1 MSLLPSF
8 RRTAPANLGGALLLC
23 ALYAF
28 LLNPAFA
35 LLSHSVRDENGALA
49 GLAHFSACL
58 AEPGLS
64 AALGHSL
71 LMAAVSTLFTV
82 ALAFVPA
89 YASTHSRMPGRRICP
104 VLALA
109 PLCMPSMLPGIGIV
123 YLFGAQGPLKWMLG
137 GHDLYGPLGVVMGS
151 VFFCLPHAALLLRS
165 SLERVD
171 RRLYD
176 AASGLG
182 AGAWR
187 RFFSV
192 TLPGSRYGLVSAA
205 LVSFT
210 LTLTD
215 FGVPKVLGGD
225 YSMLATEI
233 YAQVI
238 GQQNFGM
245 GAAVSLVLLL
255 PTALTVTLDCLAR
268 RGQARMGAGS
278 GLPLALQ
285 PSPVRDLLLA
295 VGAWGVTLSLL
306 AVCGMVIAASFMAF
320 WPYDLSLCLDNYA
333 FDDLGYSWL
342 PFLVSLRL
350 ALCVACTGTVVLL
363 TGAWLADR
371 GGMARPL
378 AALYRALLMLPLG
391 LPGTVL
397 GLSYIFA
404 FNSPGTWRGALYGSF
419 FLLVANT
426 VIHFST
432 VGHMACTAALSRVD
446 RNSENAGRLL
456 GVPAWRT
463 FLRVVLPQCAGPA
476 ADLFLYLFINALT
489 TVSAVVFL
497 CSEDLTVASVSVLQM
512 YDSGNLGP
520 AAAMGALVFFA
531 AAAAALIRLALAR
544 IFSERRLP
552 HRAFKEKE
560 RA

>member
-1 MSLLPSF
+1 MKQRSLF
-8 RRTAPANLGGALLLC
+8 RLFAPVNIGGVALLC
-23 ALYAF
+23 ALYVF
-28 LLNPAFA
+28 LALPAFS
-35 LLSHSVRDENGALA
+35 LFTRSVLDENGAFV
-49 GLAHFSACL
+49 GPAHFSAYL
-58 AEPGLS
+58 AEPGLA

-71 LMAAVSTLFTV
+71 LMAALSTALTV
-82 ALAFVPA
+82 LLAFILTYGA
-89 YASTHSRMPGRRICP
+89 THSRMPGRALCP
-104 VLALA
+104 VLVLA

-123 YLFGAQGPLKWMLG
+123 YLFGAQGPLNWMLG
-137 GHDLYGPLGVVMGS
+137 GRDLYGPLGVIMGS

-176 AASGLG
+176 AAAGLG

-192 TLPGSRYGLVSAA
+192 TLPGARYGLVSAA
-205 LVSFT
+205 LVTFT

-225 YSMLATEI
+225 YAMLSTEI

-245 GAAVSLVLLL
+245 GAAISLILLL

-278 GLPLALQ
+278 AAYSAPRPSSARDALLGLA
-285 PSPVRDLLLA
+285 S
-295 VGAWGVTLSLL
+295 WSVTLSLL
-306 AVCGMVIAASFMAF
+306 AVCGMVIVASFMAF
-320 WPYDLSLCLDNYA
+320 WPYDLTLCLDNYA
-333 FDDLGYSWL
+333 FDVLGYSWE
-342 PFLVSLRL
+342 PFLTSLRL
-350 ALCVACTGTVVLL
+350 ALCVACAGTILL
-363 TGAWLADR
+363 LAGAWLADR

-378 AALYRALLMLPLG
+378 AALYRGLLMLPLG

-397 GLSYIFA
+397 GLAYIFA
-404 FNSPGTWRGALYGSF
+404 FNNPGSWRGALYGSF
-419 FLLVANT
+419 VLVVANC

-432 VGHMACTAALSRVD
+432 VGHMACTTALSRVD
-446 RNSENAGRLL
+446 RNTENAGRLL

-463 FLRVVLPQCAGPA
+463 FLRVVLPQCAGA
-476 ADLFLYLFINALT
+476 CADLFLYLFINALT

-497 CSEDLTVASVSVLQM
+497 CSADLTVASVSVLQM

-520 AAAMGALVFFA
+520 AAAMGTLIFGA
-531 AAAAALIRLALAR
+531 AGTAALLRVALAR
-544 IFSERRLP
+544 CFAEKRLP
-552 HRAFKEKE
+552 RNVSKEKNH
-560 RA
+560 A

>member
-1 MSLLPSF
+1 MNVLSPL
-8 RRTAPANLGGALLLC
+8 RRTAPANLGGAALLC
-23 ALYAF
+23 ALYVF
-28 LLNPAFA
+28 LIYPAYA
-35 LLSHSVRDENGALA
+35 LLSRSMRDENGAFA
-49 GLAHFSACL
+49 GPAHFFACL
-58 AEPGLS
+58 EEPGLS

-71 LMAAVSTLFTV
+71 LMATVSTIFTV
-82 ALAFVPA
+82 ALAFLPA
-89 YASTHSRMPGRRICP
+89 YAATHSRMPGRRICP

-123 YLFGAQGPLKWMLG
+123 YLFGAQGPLNRMLG
-137 GHDLYGPLGVVMGS
+137 GHDVYGPLGVVMGS
-151 VFFCLPHAALLLRS
+151 VFFCLPHAVLLLRS

-192 TLPGSRYGLVSAA
+192 TLPGARYGLVSAA

-225 YSMLATEI
+225 YSMLSTEI

-245 GAAVSLVLLL
+245 GAAISLVLLL

-268 RGQARMGAGS
+268 RGQARMGAGV
-278 GLPLALQ
+278 GLPLAPQ
-285 PSPVRDLLLA
+285 PTPVRDMCLA

-306 AVCGMVIAASFMAF
+306 AVCGMVLAASFMAF
-320 WPYDLSLCLDNYA
+320 WPYDLTLCLDNYA
-333 FDDLGYSWL
+333 FDELGYSWK

-350 ALCVACTGTVVLL
+350 ALCAACAGTALLL
-363 TGAWLADR
+363 TGTWLADR
-371 GGMARPL
+371 GGMARPA
-378 AALYRALLMLPLG
+378 AALYRGLLMLPLG

-419 FLLVANT
+419 FLLVVNT

-432 VGHMACTAALSRVD
+432 VGHMTCTAALSRVD
-446 RNSENAGRLL
+446 RNSEDAGRLL

-463 FLRVVLPQCAGPA
+463 FLRVVLPQCAGSA

-520 AAAMGALVFFA
+520 AAAMGTLIFSAAGGAGLLRVALG
-531 AAAAALIRLALAR
+531 RM
-544 IFSERRLP
+544 FSERRLP
-552 HRAFKEKE
+552 RMASKEKE
-560 RA
+560 HA